1 MTGIRRKRSNMKKV
15 WVSAFFSLFA
25 LIGCQTSGVYL
36 RETPLN
42 VSETRRAVVSV
53 IGQPRLTSENGR
65 ELLSKYYDRK
75 GNSDDQVKNARE
87 RLTTHVTILGD
98 RRPYDIQIEV
108 VVEIRDR
115 EGVYQVVEKDDAR
128 AEKIALDIQKALV
141 QSRDNRNI
149 IDDFKPY

>member
-1 MTGIRRKRSNMKKV
+1 M
-15 WVSAFFSLFA
+15 
-25 LIGCQTSGVYL
+25 

-42 VSETRRAVVSV
+42 VSDTRRAVVSV

-65 ELLSKYYDRK
+65 ELLSKYYDRI
-75 GNSDDQVKNARE
+75 GNSEDSIKNARE
-87 RLTTHVTILGD
+87 RLSTHVTILGD

-108 VVEIRDR
+108 VVEIRDK
-115 EGVYQVVEKDDAR
+115 EGVYQIVERDEFR
-128 AEKIALDIQKALV
+128 AERVAKEIQKALV

>member
-1 MTGIRRKRSNMKKV
+1 MKKV
-15 WVSAFFSLFA
+15 WVSALLSMFIFA
-25 LIGCQTSGVYL
+25 GCQTSGVFL

-42 VSETRRAVVSV
+42 VSDTRRAVVSV

-65 ELLSKYYDRK
+65 ELLSKYYDRI
-75 GNSDDQVKNARE
+75 GNSEDSIKNARE
-87 RLTTHVTILGD
+87 RLSTHVTILGD

-108 VVEIRDR
+108 VVEIRDK
-115 EGVYQVVEKDDAR
+115 EGVYQIVERDEFR
-128 AEKIALDIQKALV
+128 AERVAKEIQKALV

>member
-1 MTGIRRKRSNMKKV
+1 MTGIRRKRSSMKKV

-75 GNSDDQVKNARE
+75 GNSEDQVKNARE

>member
-1 MTGIRRKRSNMKKV
+1 MTRI
-15 WVSAFFSLFA
+15 FFA
-25 LIGCQTSGVYL
+25 LLFPLILVGCQTSGVFL

-53 IGQPRLTSENGR
+53 IGQPRITSENGR
-65 ELLSKYYDRK
+65 ELFSKFYDRK
-75 GNSDDQVKNARE
+75 GSSDDQLKNARE
-87 RLTTHVTILGD
+87 RLHTHVTILGD

-115 EGVYQVVEKDDAR
+115 EGVYQVVERDDAR
-128 AEKIALDIQKALV
+128 AEKVAMDIQKALV

-149 IDDFKPY
+149 IDDFRPY